1 MFRDLLVG
9 LRKCWVS
16 LQAEYLYAC
25 MEETIDLIIPE
36 ELDYLEKYDRMTQYI
51 NTFVTLPDTANT
63 GSHGVYF
70 IVGNINENWCF
81 QYPTWVSKVYLQ
93 ALAVAPLSFWK
104 IYHDS
109 IQVGKIYI

>member
-1 MFRDLLVG
+1 
-9 LRKCWVS
+9 
-16 LQAEYLYAC
+16 
-25 MEETIDLIIPE
+25 MEETIDQIIPE

-81 QYPTWVSKVYLQ
+81 QYHLQ